1 MNRDA
6 VLQKLVAALIR
17 VQGWLESIRL
27 RVQPRVDRWLADW
40 KESPEVRD
48 ADFVRDAD
56 YFMIH
61 QEPLRARVLVKTI
74 LISVAL
80 FVMWTAVARVD
91 EIAKGEGKVIPTSQ
105 IQILQSLD
113 GGIVAEINVK
123 EGQIVDAG
131 TVLLRVDPTRF
142 ESSVRENR
150 SQYLAL
156 ATKVARLRALAEGLP
171 FVPPPEVVIEDP
183 KTVQDEQRL
192 YQTARSNVE
201 AQISIARQQLV
212 QRQQELSEMRAKRE
226 QAAQA
231 YELTAQELAVTKP
244 LISSGAVSE
253 VELLRLERD
262 TSRFK
267 GERDMAGA
275 QILRSQAA
283 MAEASRKI
291 EEVELNARNEVRK
304 DLGETM
310 ARLNAFTE
318 GGVALADKVKHASV
332 RSPVKG
338 TVKRL
343 FVNTVGGVVQPGK
356 DLVEVVPLDDALILE
371 AKVLPK
377 DIAFLRP
384 GQPAMVKFT
393 AYDFSTYGG
402 LEARLE
408 HIGADSIT
416 DERGNTYF
424 LVKVRTIK
432 SSLGANL
439 PIIPGMVAEVD
450 IITGQKSILAYLLK
464 PVLKAKH
471 GALTER

>member
-1 MNRDA
+1 MSLEVMAQRFLGA
-6 VLQKLVAALIR
+6 VGR
-17 VQGWLESIRL
+17 VRSWLEVIRL
-27 RVQPRVDRWLADW
+27 RVQPSVDRWLADW
-40 KESPEVRD
+40 KENPEVRE
-48 ADFVRDAD
+48 ADFVKDAD

-61 QEPLRARVLVKTI
+61 QEPLRARVLVRTI
-74 LISVAL
+74 LIALAL
-80 FVMWTAVARVD
+80 FVMWTAVALVD
-91 EIAKGEGKVIPTSQ
+91 EITKADGKVIPSSQ

-113 GGIVAEINVK
+113 GGIVVEINVK
-123 EGQIVDAG
+123 EGQVVDAG
-131 TVLLRVDPTRF
+131 QILLRVDPTRF

-156 ATKVARLRALAEGLP
+156 TAKAARLRALAEGLP
-171 FVPPPEVVIEDP
+171 FVPPPEVLVEDP

-192 YQTARSNVE
+192 YETARSNVE

-212 QRQQELSEMRAKRE
+212 QRQQELSEMRVKRE
-226 QAAQA
+226 QASQA
-231 YELTAQELAVTKP
+231 YELTAKELTLTKP
-244 LISSGAVSE
+244 LINSGAVSE

-262 TSRFK
+262 TTRFR
-267 GERDMAGA
+267 GERDMAAA

-291 EEVELNARNEVRK
+291 EEIELTARNEVRK
-304 DLGETM
+304 DLGDTM

-318 GGVALADKVKHASV
+318 GGVALADKVKHAAV

-343 FVNTVGGVVQPGK
+343 LVNTVGGVVQPGR
-356 DLVEVVPLDDALILE
+356 DLIEVVPLDDALILE
-371 AKVLPK
+371 AKVAPK

-402 LEARLE
+402 LEAKLE

-416 DERGNTYF
+416 DEKGNTFF
-424 LVKVRTIK
+424 LVKVRTNK

-464 PVLKAKH
+464 PVLRAKQ

>member
-1 MNRDA
+1 MNGGA
-6 VLQKLVAALIR
+6 VLQRLLGVLGRI
-17 VQGWLESIRL
+17 QGWLESIRL
-27 RVQPRVDRWLADW
+27 RVQPSVDRWLADW
-40 KESPEVRD
+40 KENPKTREE
-48 ADFVRDAD
+48 DFVQDAD

-61 QEPLRARVLVKTI
+61 QEPLRARILVKTI
-74 LISVAL
+74 QISMAL
-80 FVMWTAVARVD
+80 FIMWMAVAEVD
-91 EIAKGEGKVIPTSQ
+91 EIAKGEGKVIPSSQ
-105 IQILQSLD
+105 IQVLQSLD
-113 GGIVAEINVK
+113 GGIVVEINVR

-131 TVLLRVDPTRF
+131 QVLLRVDPTRF

-156 ATKVARLRALAEGLP
+156 TTKAARLRALAEGLP
-171 FVPPPEVVIEDP
+171 FVPPPEVLLEDP

-192 YQTARSNVE
+192 YESARSNVA
-201 AQISIARQQLV
+201 AQVSIAREQLV
-212 QRQQELSEMRAKRE
+212 QRQQELSEMRVKRE
-226 QAAQA
+226 QASQA
-231 YELTAQELAVTKP
+231 YELTARELAVTKP
-244 LISSGAVSE
+244 LITSGAVSE

-262 TSRFK
+262 ASRFR
-267 GERDMAGA
+267 GERDMAAA

-283 MAEASRKI
+283 MSEASRKI

-304 DLGETM
+304 DLGDTM
-310 ARLNAFTE
+310 AKLNAFTE
-318 GGVALADKVKHASV
+318 GGVALADKVKHASI

-343 FVNTVGGVVQPGK
+343 FVNTLGGVVQPGR

-371 AKVLPK
+371 AKVAPK
-377 DIAFLRP
+377 DIAFLHP

-416 DERGNTYF
+416 DEKGNTFF
-424 LVKVRTIK
+424 LVKVRTHK
-432 SSLGANL
+432 SSLGAGL

-464 PVLKAKH
+464 PVLKAKQT
-471 GALTER
+471 ALTER

>member
-1 MNRDA
+1 MFD
-6 VLQKLVAALIR
+6 R
-17 VQGWLESIRL
+17 VHRILESIRL
-27 RVQPRVDRWLADW
+27 RIQPQVDSWLADW
-40 KESPEVRD
+40 KENPKARD
-48 ADFVRDAD
+48 ADFVQDAD
-56 YFMIH
+56 NFMIH
-61 QEPLRARVLVKTI
+61 QEPLRARILVKTI
-74 LISVAL
+74 LIAVAL
-80 FVMWTAVARVD
+80 FIMWAAVALVD
-91 EIAKGEGKVIPTSQ
+91 EITKGEGKVIPSSQ
-105 IQILQSLD
+105 VQVLQSLD
-113 GGIVAEINVK
+113 GGIVVEINVK
-123 EGQIVDAG
+123 EGQVVEAG
-131 TVLLRVDPTRF
+131 QILLRVDPTRF

-156 ATKVARLRALAEGLP
+156 TTKVARLRALAEGLP
-171 FVPPPEVVIEDP
+171 FVPPPEVLIEDP

-192 YQTARSNVE
+192 YETARSNVE

-226 QAAQA
+226 QASQA
-231 YELTAQELAVTKP
+231 YEFTAKELAVTKP

-262 TSRFK
+262 TSRFR
-267 GERDMAGA
+267 GERDMAAA

-283 MAEASRKI
+283 MSEASRKI
-291 EEVELNARNEVRK
+291 EEVELNARNEVRRE
-304 DLGETM
+304 LAETM
-310 ARLNAFTE
+310 AKLNAYTQ
-318 GGVALADKVKHASV
+318 GSVALEDKVKHAAI

-343 FVNTVGGVVQPGK
+343 LINTVGGVVKPGR

-371 AKVLPK
+371 AKVAPK

-402 LEARLE
+402 LDAKLE

-416 DERGNTYF
+416 DEKGNTFF
-424 LVKVRTIK
+424 LVKVRTNK

-450 IITGQKSILAYLLK
+450 IITGQKSILSYLLK
-464 PVLKAKH
+464 PVLRAKQ